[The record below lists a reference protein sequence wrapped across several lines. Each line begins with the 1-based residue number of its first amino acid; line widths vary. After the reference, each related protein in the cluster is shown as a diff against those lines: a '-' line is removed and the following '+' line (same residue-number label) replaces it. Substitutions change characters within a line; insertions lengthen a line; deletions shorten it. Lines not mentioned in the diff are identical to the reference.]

1 MSNLKNILSSFKL
14 RNTLNL
20 KIWELSDKDKDSN
33 NTPNNYKI
41 YPEIRERLLEI
52 AYRFIDSF
60 DIDVVIDDII
70 ITGSLVNFNWS
81 KFSDVD
87 LHVLI
92 NFKQFP
98 EKHRSLYVELLD
110 LKKVLFNLKYNIKVK
125 GFDVE
130 LYAQDKSV
138 TSFSSGVYSVLFDK
152 WESFPNKEKV
162 EIDKEAILNKTNQ
175 WTQIIDSAIDEA
187 SDKNLE
193 DGLKILNKFK
203 DKLKKYRTSGLEE
216 GGEYSNENLVFKA
229 LRRNGYIGKL
239 YDFKNKL
246 MSNKLSLTESYLNEA
261 NTHGFP
267 EGNVDSGKVLTGGE
281 GGNWGGSMDIAL
293 EILSFAKDCKGG
305 DRVVSSQKRS
315 RKKTA
320 SGNVSDHY
328 VGNLGAYAVDIPTSG
343 KQGDELLACIMEKW
357 NGGSNK
363 DYKGGKWLN
372 VNVGG
377 YRYQFGWRVKD
388 HYNHIHVGVKK
399 NNTGI
404 DTDSEIKNELVTDAE
419 KSEFLEKLKSIANS
433 DKKFKNLK
441 EDDNRVP
448 YDPDVEIIQT
458 SLQFLGFSLP
468 EWGVDGKFGPE
479 TEEAS
484 NQFKSEYLSLLDK
497 HKHLIS
503 TEKNVLTNDDIK
515 VLYASLLKEGF
526 QDSDLSGIQKKVD
539 KELSLTEGLTL
550 RINSPFGPRW
560 GRKHR
565 GTDYASVTGNQ
576 ILVKKP
582 GIVETI
588 ETNCKVGQRKCGGR
602 WGNYVLIDHGDNIKT
617 RYAHLSKVFV
627 KKNEEIN
634 NTIIGETGNTGGS
647 DGPHLHFEYLL
658 NNERINGAEFA
669 NDYFELNGIDSP
681 SFENSKK
688 EVNSKIKN
696 ELVTDAEK
704 SEFLEELKSIANS
717 DKTFKNLKEDGH
729 IIPYDP
735 DVEIIQ
741 TSLQFLGF
749 LLPKWG
755 VDGKFGPETEEASNQ
770 FKSEYL
776 SVLDKYKHLIST
788 EENVLT
794 NDDIKVL
801 YASLLDKKFVD
812 SDLTGIQK
820 KSDFSNINIGN
831 DKEFY
836 EEILK
841 CVGAPITDENLKF
854 LYAWRQA
861 EGATANNNPFNTTMP
876 FKNAIPYG
884 KNTDGV
890 KEYQTRQDGLEA
902 TCKTL
907 NLSYYT
913 CIVEG
918 LIKDIGAELI
928 STKCD
933 SALKKW
939 GTHATTPLITKVLKG
954 KIDPPPIATS

>member
-175 WTQIIDSAIDEA
+175 WTQIIDSAIEEA

-433 DKKFKNLK
+433 DK
-441 EDDNRVP
+441 
-448 YDPDVEIIQT
+448 
-458 SLQFLGFSLP
+458 
-468 EWGVDGKFGPE
+468 
-479 TEEAS
+479 
-484 NQFKSEYLSLLDK
+484 
-497 HKHLIS
+497 
-503 TEKNVLTNDDIK
+503 
-515 VLYASLLKEGF
+515 
-526 QDSDLSGIQKKVD
+526 
-539 KELSLTEGLTL
+539 
-550 RINSPFGPRW
+550 
-560 GRKHR
+560 
-565 GTDYASVTGNQ
+565 
-576 ILVKKP
+576 
-582 GIVETI
+582 
-588 ETNCKVGQRKCGGR
+588 
-602 WGNYVLIDHGDNIKT
+602 
-617 RYAHLSKVFV
+617 
-627 KKNEEIN
+627 
-634 NTIIGETGNTGGS
+634 
-647 DGPHLHFEYLL
+647 
-658 NNERINGAEFA
+658 
-669 NDYFELNGIDSP
+669 
-681 SFENSKK
+681 
-688 EVNSKIKN
+688 
-696 ELVTDAEK
+696 
-704 SEFLEELKSIANS
+704 
-717 DKTFKNLKEDGH
+717 TFKNLKEDGNR
-729 IIPYDP
+729 IPYDP

-755 VDGKFGPETEEASNQ
+755 VDGKFGPETEASSNG
-770 FKSEYL
+770 FKSKYL
-776 SVLDKYKHLIST
+776 PILKKFKHLISS
-788 EENVLT
+788 EKNVLT
-794 NDDIKVL
+794 SDDIKVL
-801 YASLLDKKFVD
+801 YASLLEEGFEE

-820 KSDFSNINIGN
+820 KSDFSKMDIGD
-831 DKEFY
+831 DKKFY
-836 EEILK
+836 EQILN

-913 CIVEG
+913 CIVDG
-918 LIKDIGAELI
+918 LIDDIGAERI
-928 STKCD
+928 STECN
-933 SALKKW
+933 SALKTW

-954 KIDPPPIATS
+954 KINPPPIATS

>member
-175 WTQIIDSAIDEA
+175 WTQIIDSAIEEA

-315 RKKTA
+315 RRKTA

-363 DYKGGKWLN
+363 DYKGGKLLN

-433 DKKFKNLK
+433 DK
-441 EDDNRVP
+441 
-448 YDPDVEIIQT
+448 
-458 SLQFLGFSLP
+458 
-468 EWGVDGKFGPE
+468 
-479 TEEAS
+479 
-484 NQFKSEYLSLLDK
+484 
-497 HKHLIS
+497 
-503 TEKNVLTNDDIK
+503 
-515 VLYASLLKEGF
+515 
-526 QDSDLSGIQKKVD
+526 
-539 KELSLTEGLTL
+539 
-550 RINSPFGPRW
+550 
-560 GRKHR
+560 
-565 GTDYASVTGNQ
+565 
-576 ILVKKP
+576 
-582 GIVETI
+582 
-588 ETNCKVGQRKCGGR
+588 
-602 WGNYVLIDHGDNIKT
+602 
-617 RYAHLSKVFV
+617 
-627 KKNEEIN
+627 
-634 NTIIGETGNTGGS
+634 
-647 DGPHLHFEYLL
+647 
-658 NNERINGAEFA
+658 
-669 NDYFELNGIDSP
+669 
-681 SFENSKK
+681 
-688 EVNSKIKN
+688 
-696 ELVTDAEK
+696 
-704 SEFLEELKSIANS
+704 
-717 DKTFKNLKEDGH
+717 TFKNLKEDGNR
-729 IIPYDP
+729 IPYDP

-755 VDGKFGPETEEASNQ
+755 VDGKFGPETEASSNG
-770 FKSEYL
+770 FKSKYL
-776 SVLDKYKHLIST
+776 PILKKFKHLISS
-788 EENVLT
+788 EKNVLT
-794 NDDIKVL
+794 SDDIKVL
-801 YASLLDKKFVD
+801 YASLLEEGFEE

-820 KSDFSNINIGN
+820 KSDFSKMDIGD
-831 DKEFY
+831 DKKFY
-836 EEILK
+836 EQILN

-913 CIVEG
+913 CIVDG
-918 LIKDIGAELI
+918 LIDDIGAERI
-928 STKCD
+928 STECN
-933 SALKKW
+933 SALKTW

-954 KIDPPPIATS
+954 KINPPPIATS

>member
-33 NTPNNYKI
+33 NTTNNYKI
-41 YPEIRERLLEI
+41 YPEVRERLLEI

-60 DIDVVIDDII
+60 DIEVVIDDII

-98 EKHRSLYVELLD
+98 EKHRPLYVELLD

-175 WTQIIDSAIDEA
+175 WTQIIDSAIEEA

-261 NTHGFP
+261 NTYGFP
-267 EGNVDSGKVLTGGE
+267 EGNVDSGKVLTGGV

-305 DRVVSSQKRS
+305 DIVVSSQKRS

-343 KQGDELLACIMEKW
+343 KQGDELLSCIMEKW

-372 VNVGG
+372 VNVGE

-388 HYNHIHVGVKK
+388 HYDHIHVGVKK
-399 NNTGI
+399 NNIKSGI
-404 DTDSEIKNELVTDAE
+404 DTDSE
-419 KSEFLEKLKSIANS
+419 
-433 DKKFKNLK
+433 
-441 EDDNRVP
+441 
-448 YDPDVEIIQT
+448 
-458 SLQFLGFSLP
+458 
-468 EWGVDGKFGPE
+468 
-479 TEEAS
+479 
-484 NQFKSEYLSLLDK
+484 
-497 HKHLIS
+497 
-503 TEKNVLTNDDIK
+503 
-515 VLYASLLKEGF
+515 
-526 QDSDLSGIQKKVD
+526 
-539 KELSLTEGLTL
+539 
-550 RINSPFGPRW
+550 
-560 GRKHR
+560 
-565 GTDYASVTGNQ
+565 
-576 ILVKKP
+576 
-582 GIVETI
+582 
-588 ETNCKVGQRKCGGR
+588 
-602 WGNYVLIDHGDNIKT
+602 
-617 RYAHLSKVFV
+617 
-627 KKNEEIN
+627 
-634 NTIIGETGNTGGS
+634 
-647 DGPHLHFEYLL
+647 
-658 NNERINGAEFA
+658 
-669 NDYFELNGIDSP
+669 
-681 SFENSKK
+681 
-688 EVNSKIKN
+688 IKN

-717 DKTFKNLKEDGH
+717 DKTFKNLKTDGNR
-729 IIPYDP
+729 IPYDP

-755 VDGKFGPETEEASNQ
+755 VDGKFGPETEASSNG
-770 FKSEYL
+770 FKSKYL
-776 SVLDKYKHLIST
+776 PILKKFKHLISS
-788 EENVLT
+788 EKNVLT
-794 NDDIKVL
+794 SDDIKVL
-801 YASLLDKKFVD
+801 YASLLEEGFEE

-820 KSDFSNINIGN
+820 KSDFSKMDIGD

-836 EEILK
+836 EQILN
-841 CVGAPITDENLKF
+841 CVGAPITEENLKF

-861 EGATANNNPFNTTMP
+861 ENANAANNPFNTTMP
-876 FKNAIPYG
+876 FKNATLYG
-884 KNTDGV
+884 TNKAKV

-913 CIVEG
+913 CIVDG
-918 LIKDIGAELI
+918 LVNDIGAELI

>member
-20 KIWELSDKDKDSN
+20 KIWELSDKDKGSN

-98 EKHRSLYVELLD
+98 EKHRPLYVELLD

-175 WTQIIDSAIDEA
+175 WTQIIDSAIEEA

-305 DRVVSSQKRS
+305 DKVVSSQKRS
-315 RKKTA
+315 RRKTA

-404 DTDSEIKNELVTDAE
+404 DTDSEIKNELVTKAE
-419 KSEFLEKLKSIANS
+419 KSEFLEKLK
-433 DKKFKNLK
+433 L
-441 EDDNRVP
+441 
-448 YDPDVEIIQT
+448 
-458 SLQFLGFSLP
+458 
-468 EWGVDGKFGPE
+468 
-479 TEEAS
+479 
-484 NQFKSEYLSLLDK
+484 
-497 HKHLIS
+497 
-503 TEKNVLTNDDIK
+503 
-515 VLYASLLKEGF
+515 
-526 QDSDLSGIQKKVD
+526 
-539 KELSLTEGLTL
+539 
-550 RINSPFGPRW
+550 
-560 GRKHR
+560 
-565 GTDYASVTGNQ
+565 
-576 ILVKKP
+576 
-582 GIVETI
+582 
-588 ETNCKVGQRKCGGR
+588 
-602 WGNYVLIDHGDNIKT
+602 
-617 RYAHLSKVFV
+617 
-627 KKNEEIN
+627 
-634 NTIIGETGNTGGS
+634 
-647 DGPHLHFEYLL
+647 
-658 NNERINGAEFA
+658 
-669 NDYFELNGIDSP
+669 
-681 SFENSKK
+681 
-688 EVNSKIKN
+688 
-696 ELVTDAEK
+696 
-704 SEFLEELKSIANS
+704 IANS

-755 VDGKFGPETEEASNQ
+755 VDGKFGPETEASSNG
-770 FKSEYL
+770 FKSKYL
-776 SVLDKYKHLIST
+776 PILKKFKHLISS
-788 EENVLT
+788 EKNVLT
-794 NDDIKVL
+794 SDDIKVL
-801 YASLLDKKFVD
+801 YASLLEEGFEE

-820 KSDFSNINIGN
+820 KSDFSKMDIGD
-831 DKEFY
+831 DKKFY
-836 EEILK
+836 EQILN

-913 CIVEG
+913 CIVDG
-918 LIKDIGAELI
+918 LIDDIGAERI
-928 STKCD
+928 STECN
-933 SALKKW
+933 SALKTW

-954 KIDPPPIATS
+954 KIDPPPIAT

>member
-20 KIWELSDKDKDSN
+20 KIWELSDKDKGSN
-33 NTPNNYKI
+33 NTTNNYKI
-41 YPEIRERLLEI
+41 YPEVRERLLEI

-98 EKHRSLYVELLD
+98 EKHRPLYVELLD

-175 WTQIIDSAIDEA
+175 WTQIIDSAIEEA

-246 MSNKLSLTESYLNEA
+246 MSNKLSLTESYLNES

-267 EGNVDSGKVLTGGE
+267 EGNVDSGKVLTGGN
-281 GGNWGGSMDIAL
+281 GGNWGGSMDMAL
-293 EILSFAKDCKGG
+293 EILSFAKDCNGG
-305 DRVVSSQKRS
+305 DIDVSSQKRR
-315 RKKTA
+315 RKKA
-320 SGNVSDHY
+320 KSGNDSDHY
-328 VGNLGAYAVDIPTSG
+328 VGNLGAYAVDIPTRG

-363 DYKGGKWLN
+363 DYKGGKWLK
-372 VNVGG
+372 VDVGG
-377 YRYQFGWRVKD
+377 YRHQFGWRVKD
-388 HYNHIHVGVKK
+388 HYDHIHVGVKK
-399 NNTGI
+399 NNTGVDPMDYLDKSGI
-404 DTDSEIKNELVTDAE
+404 DTDSEIKNELVTKAE

-433 DKKFKNLK
+433 DK
-441 EDDNRVP
+441 
-448 YDPDVEIIQT
+448 
-458 SLQFLGFSLP
+458 
-468 EWGVDGKFGPE
+468 
-479 TEEAS
+479 
-484 NQFKSEYLSLLDK
+484 
-497 HKHLIS
+497 
-503 TEKNVLTNDDIK
+503 
-515 VLYASLLKEGF
+515 
-526 QDSDLSGIQKKVD
+526 
-539 KELSLTEGLTL
+539 
-550 RINSPFGPRW
+550 
-560 GRKHR
+560 
-565 GTDYASVTGNQ
+565 
-576 ILVKKP
+576 
-582 GIVETI
+582 
-588 ETNCKVGQRKCGGR
+588 
-602 WGNYVLIDHGDNIKT
+602 
-617 RYAHLSKVFV
+617 
-627 KKNEEIN
+627 
-634 NTIIGETGNTGGS
+634 
-647 DGPHLHFEYLL
+647 
-658 NNERINGAEFA
+658 
-669 NDYFELNGIDSP
+669 
-681 SFENSKK
+681 
-688 EVNSKIKN
+688 
-696 ELVTDAEK
+696 
-704 SEFLEELKSIANS
+704 
-717 DKTFKNLKEDGH
+717 TFKNLKEDGNR
-729 IIPYDP
+729 IPYNP

-755 VDGKFGPETEEASNQ
+755 VDGKFGPETEEASNG
-770 FKSEYL
+770 FKSKYL
-776 SVLDKYKHLIST
+776 NLLDKFKHLISS
-788 EENVLT
+788 EKNVLT
-794 NDDIKVL
+794 SDDIKVL
-801 YASLLDKKFVD
+801 FASLLDEGFKE
-812 SDLTGIQK
+812 SDLSGIQK

-876 FKNAIPYG
+876 FKNATPYG

-890 KEYQTRQDGLEA
+890 KEYQTSQDGLEA

-913 CIVEG
+913 CIVDG
-918 LIKDIGAELI
+918 LIDDIGAERI
-928 STKCD
+928 STECN
-933 SALKKW
+933 SALKTW

>member
-20 KIWELSDKDKDSN
+20 KIWELSDKDKGSN
-33 NTPNNYKI
+33 NTTNNYKI
-41 YPEIRERLLEI
+41 YPEVRERLLEI

-175 WTQIIDSAIDEA
+175 WTQIIDSAIEEA

-267 EGNVDSGKVLTGGE
+267 EGNVDSGKVLTGGN
-281 GGNWGGSMDIAL
+281 GGNWGGSMDMAL
-293 EILSFAKDCKGG
+293 EILSFAKDCNGG
-305 DRVVSSQKRS
+305 DIDVSSQKRR
-315 RKKTA
+315 RKKA
-320 SGNVSDHY
+320 KSGNDSDHY
-328 VGNLGAYAVDIPTSG
+328 VGNLGAYAVDIPTRG

-399 NNTGI
+399 NNTGVDPMDYLDKSGI
-404 DTDSEIKNELVTDAE
+404 DTDSEIKNELVTKAE

-433 DKKFKNLK
+433 DK
-441 EDDNRVP
+441 
-448 YDPDVEIIQT
+448 
-458 SLQFLGFSLP
+458 
-468 EWGVDGKFGPE
+468 
-479 TEEAS
+479 
-484 NQFKSEYLSLLDK
+484 
-497 HKHLIS
+497 
-503 TEKNVLTNDDIK
+503 
-515 VLYASLLKEGF
+515 
-526 QDSDLSGIQKKVD
+526 
-539 KELSLTEGLTL
+539 
-550 RINSPFGPRW
+550 
-560 GRKHR
+560 
-565 GTDYASVTGNQ
+565 
-576 ILVKKP
+576 
-582 GIVETI
+582 
-588 ETNCKVGQRKCGGR
+588 
-602 WGNYVLIDHGDNIKT
+602 
-617 RYAHLSKVFV
+617 
-627 KKNEEIN
+627 
-634 NTIIGETGNTGGS
+634 
-647 DGPHLHFEYLL
+647 
-658 NNERINGAEFA
+658 
-669 NDYFELNGIDSP
+669 
-681 SFENSKK
+681 
-688 EVNSKIKN
+688 
-696 ELVTDAEK
+696 
-704 SEFLEELKSIANS
+704 
-717 DKTFKNLKEDGH
+717 TFKNLKEDGNR
-729 IIPYDP
+729 IPYNP

-755 VDGKFGPETEEASNQ
+755 VDGKFGPETEEASNG
-770 FKSEYL
+770 FKSKYL
-776 SVLDKYKHLIST
+776 NLLDKFKHLISS
-788 EENVLT
+788 EKNVLT
-794 NDDIKVL
+794 SDDIKVL
-801 YASLLDKKFVD
+801 FASLLDEGFKE
-812 SDLTGIQK
+812 SDLSGIQK

-876 FKNAIPYG
+876 FKNATPYG

-890 KEYQTRQDGLEA
+890 KEYQTSQDGLEA

-913 CIVEG
+913 CIVDG
-918 LIKDIGAELI
+918 LIDDIGAERI
-928 STKCD
+928 STECN
-933 SALKKW
+933 SALKTW

>member
-1 MSNLKNILSSFKL
+1 
-14 RNTLNL
+14 
-20 KIWELSDKDKDSN
+20 
-33 NTPNNYKI
+33 
-41 YPEIRERLLEI
+41 
-52 AYRFIDSF
+52 
-60 DIDVVIDDII
+60 
-70 ITGSLVNFNWS
+70 
-81 KFSDVD
+81 
-87 LHVLI
+87 
-92 NFKQFP
+92 
-98 EKHRSLYVELLD
+98 
-110 LKKVLFNLKYNIKVK
+110 
-125 GFDVE
+125 
-130 LYAQDKSV
+130 
-138 TSFSSGVYSVLFDK
+138 
-152 WESFPNKEKV
+152 
-162 EIDKEAILNKTNQ
+162 
-175 WTQIIDSAIDEA
+175 
-187 SDKNLE
+187 
-193 DGLKILNKFK
+193 
-203 DKLKKYRTSGLEE
+203 
-216 GGEYSNENLVFKA
+216 
-229 LRRNGYIGKL
+229 
-239 YDFKNKL
+239 
-246 MSNKLSLTESYLNEA
+246 
-261 NTHGFP
+261 
-267 EGNVDSGKVLTGGE
+267 
-281 GGNWGGSMDIAL
+281 MDIAL

-433 DKKFKNLK
+433 DK
-441 EDDNRVP
+441 
-448 YDPDVEIIQT
+448 
-458 SLQFLGFSLP
+458 
-468 EWGVDGKFGPE
+468 
-479 TEEAS
+479 
-484 NQFKSEYLSLLDK
+484 
-497 HKHLIS
+497 
-503 TEKNVLTNDDIK
+503 
-515 VLYASLLKEGF
+515 
-526 QDSDLSGIQKKVD
+526 
-539 KELSLTEGLTL
+539 
-550 RINSPFGPRW
+550 
-560 GRKHR
+560 
-565 GTDYASVTGNQ
+565 
-576 ILVKKP
+576 
-582 GIVETI
+582 
-588 ETNCKVGQRKCGGR
+588 
-602 WGNYVLIDHGDNIKT
+602 
-617 RYAHLSKVFV
+617 
-627 KKNEEIN
+627 
-634 NTIIGETGNTGGS
+634 
-647 DGPHLHFEYLL
+647 
-658 NNERINGAEFA
+658 
-669 NDYFELNGIDSP
+669 
-681 SFENSKK
+681 
-688 EVNSKIKN
+688 
-696 ELVTDAEK
+696 
-704 SEFLEELKSIANS
+704 
-717 DKTFKNLKEDGH
+717 TFKNLKEDGNR
-729 IIPYDP
+729 IPYDP

-841 CVGAPITDENLKF
+841 CVGAPITEENLKF

-861 EGATANNNPFNTTMP
+861 ESTNAANNPFATTMP
-876 FKNAIPYG
+876 FKNATLYG
-884 KNTDGV
+884 TNKSKV

>member
-20 KIWELSDKDKDSN
+20 KIWELSDKDKGSN

-98 EKHRSLYVELLD
+98 EKHRPLYVELLD

-175 WTQIIDSAIDEA
+175 WTQIIDSAIEEA

-305 DRVVSSQKRS
+305 DKVVSSQKRS
-315 RKKTA
+315 RRKTA

-433 DKKFKNLK
+433 DK
-441 EDDNRVP
+441 
-448 YDPDVEIIQT
+448 
-458 SLQFLGFSLP
+458 
-468 EWGVDGKFGPE
+468 
-479 TEEAS
+479 
-484 NQFKSEYLSLLDK
+484 
-497 HKHLIS
+497 
-503 TEKNVLTNDDIK
+503 
-515 VLYASLLKEGF
+515 
-526 QDSDLSGIQKKVD
+526 
-539 KELSLTEGLTL
+539 
-550 RINSPFGPRW
+550 
-560 GRKHR
+560 
-565 GTDYASVTGNQ
+565 
-576 ILVKKP
+576 
-582 GIVETI
+582 
-588 ETNCKVGQRKCGGR
+588 
-602 WGNYVLIDHGDNIKT
+602 
-617 RYAHLSKVFV
+617 
-627 KKNEEIN
+627 
-634 NTIIGETGNTGGS
+634 
-647 DGPHLHFEYLL
+647 
-658 NNERINGAEFA
+658 
-669 NDYFELNGIDSP
+669 
-681 SFENSKK
+681 
-688 EVNSKIKN
+688 
-696 ELVTDAEK
+696 
-704 SEFLEELKSIANS
+704 
-717 DKTFKNLKEDGH
+717 TFKNLKEDGNR
-729 IIPYDP
+729 IPYDP

-755 VDGKFGPETEEASNQ
+755 VDGKFGPETEASSNG
-770 FKSEYL
+770 FKSKYL
-776 SVLDKYKHLIST
+776 PILKKFKHLISS
-788 EENVLT
+788 EKNVLT
-794 NDDIKVL
+794 SDDIKVL
-801 YASLLDKKFVD
+801 YASLLEEGFEE

-820 KSDFSNINIGN
+820 KSDFSKMDIGD
-831 DKEFY
+831 DKKFY
-836 EEILK
+836 EQILN

-913 CIVEG
+913 CIVDG
-918 LIKDIGAELI
+918 LIDDIGAERI
-928 STKCD
+928 STECN
-933 SALKKW
+933 SALKTW

-954 KIDPPPIATS
+954 KINPPPIATS

>member
-20 KIWELSDKDKDSN
+20 KIWELSDKDKNSN

-41 YPEIRERLLEI
+41 YPEVRERLLEI

-98 EKHRSLYVELLD
+98 EKHRPLYVELLD

-130 LYAQDKSV
+130 LYSQDKSV

-152 WESFPNKEKV
+152 WESFPNKEKI

-175 WTQIIDSAIDEA
+175 WTQIIDSAIEEA

-261 NTHGFP
+261 NTYGFP
-267 EGNVDSGKVLTGGE
+267 EGNVDSGKVLTGGV

-305 DRVVSSQKRS
+305 DKVVSSQKRS

-320 SGNVSDHY
+320 SGKVSDHY

-399 NNTGI
+399 NNTGVDPMDYLDKSGI

-419 KSEFLEKLKSIANS
+419 KSEFLE
-433 DKKFKNLK
+433 
-441 EDDNRVP
+441 
-448 YDPDVEIIQT
+448 
-458 SLQFLGFSLP
+458 
-468 EWGVDGKFGPE
+468 
-479 TEEAS
+479 
-484 NQFKSEYLSLLDK
+484 
-497 HKHLIS
+497 
-503 TEKNVLTNDDIK
+503 
-515 VLYASLLKEGF
+515 
-526 QDSDLSGIQKKVD
+526 
-539 KELSLTEGLTL
+539 
-550 RINSPFGPRW
+550 
-560 GRKHR
+560 
-565 GTDYASVTGNQ
+565 
-576 ILVKKP
+576 
-582 GIVETI
+582 
-588 ETNCKVGQRKCGGR
+588 
-602 WGNYVLIDHGDNIKT
+602 
-617 RYAHLSKVFV
+617 
-627 KKNEEIN
+627 
-634 NTIIGETGNTGGS
+634 
-647 DGPHLHFEYLL
+647 
-658 NNERINGAEFA
+658 
-669 NDYFELNGIDSP
+669 
-681 SFENSKK
+681 
-688 EVNSKIKN
+688 
-696 ELVTDAEK
+696 
-704 SEFLEELKSIANS
+704 ELKSIAES

-729 IIPYDP
+729 RIPYDP

-755 VDGKFGPETEEASNQ
+755 VDGKFGPETEASSNG
-770 FKSEYL
+770 FKSKYL
-776 SVLDKYKHLIST
+776 PILKKFKHLISS
-788 EENVLT
+788 EKNVLT
-794 NDDIKVL
+794 SDDIKVL
-801 YASLLDKKFVD
+801 YASLLEEGFVE
-812 SDLTGIQK
+812 SDLSGIQK

-861 EGATANNNPFNTTMP
+861 ENTNAANNPFATTLP
-876 FKNAIPYG
+876 FKNSIPYG

-890 KEYQTRQDGLEA
+890 QEYQTRQDGLEA

-907 NLSYYT
+907 NFSHYT
-913 CIVEG
+913 CIVKG
-918 LIKDIGAELI
+918 LVNDIGAELI

-933 SALKKW
+933 TSLKKW
-939 GTHATTPLITKVLKG
+939 GTHITTPLITMVLKG

>member
-98 EKHRSLYVELLD
+98 EKHRPLYVELLD

-175 WTQIIDSAIDEA
+175 WTQIIDSAIEEA

-267 EGNVDSGKVLTGGE
+267 EGNVDSGKVLTGGD

-315 RKKTA
+315 RKKTP

-433 DKKFKNLK
+433 DK
-441 EDDNRVP
+441 
-448 YDPDVEIIQT
+448 
-458 SLQFLGFSLP
+458 
-468 EWGVDGKFGPE
+468 
-479 TEEAS
+479 
-484 NQFKSEYLSLLDK
+484 
-497 HKHLIS
+497 
-503 TEKNVLTNDDIK
+503 
-515 VLYASLLKEGF
+515 
-526 QDSDLSGIQKKVD
+526 
-539 KELSLTEGLTL
+539 
-550 RINSPFGPRW
+550 
-560 GRKHR
+560 
-565 GTDYASVTGNQ
+565 
-576 ILVKKP
+576 
-582 GIVETI
+582 
-588 ETNCKVGQRKCGGR
+588 
-602 WGNYVLIDHGDNIKT
+602 
-617 RYAHLSKVFV
+617 
-627 KKNEEIN
+627 
-634 NTIIGETGNTGGS
+634 
-647 DGPHLHFEYLL
+647 
-658 NNERINGAEFA
+658 
-669 NDYFELNGIDSP
+669 
-681 SFENSKK
+681 
-688 EVNSKIKN
+688 
-696 ELVTDAEK
+696 
-704 SEFLEELKSIANS
+704 
-717 DKTFKNLKEDGH
+717 TFKNLKENGKK
-729 IIPYDP
+729 IPYDP

-755 VDGKFGPETEEASNQ
+755 VDGKFGPETEASSNG
-770 FKSEYL
+770 FKSKYL
-776 SVLDKYKHLIST
+776 P
-788 EENVLT
+788 
-794 NDDIKVL
+794 
-801 YASLLDKKFVD
+801 
-812 SDLTGIQK
+812 
-820 KSDFSNINIGN
+820 
-831 DKEFY
+831 
-836 EEILK
+836 ILK
-841 CVGAPITDENLKF
+841 
-854 LYAWRQA
+854 
-861 EGATANNNPFNTTMP
+861 
-876 FKNAIPYG
+876 
-884 KNTDGV
+884 
-890 KEYQTRQDGLEA
+890 
-902 TCKTL
+902 
-907 NLSYYT
+907 
-913 CIVEG
+913 
-918 LIKDIGAELI
+918 
-928 STKCD
+928 
-933 SALKKW
+933 
-939 GTHATTPLITKVLKG
+939 
-954 KIDPPPIATS
+954 

>member
-20 KIWELSDKDKDSN
+20 KIWELSDKDKGSN

-98 EKHRSLYVELLD
+98 EKHRPLYVELLD

-175 WTQIIDSAIDEA
+175 WTQIIDSAIEEA

-305 DRVVSSQKRS
+305 DKVVSSQKRS
-315 RKKTA
+315 RRKTA

-433 DKKFKNLK
+433 DK
-441 EDDNRVP
+441 
-448 YDPDVEIIQT
+448 
-458 SLQFLGFSLP
+458 
-468 EWGVDGKFGPE
+468 
-479 TEEAS
+479 
-484 NQFKSEYLSLLDK
+484 
-497 HKHLIS
+497 
-503 TEKNVLTNDDIK
+503 
-515 VLYASLLKEGF
+515 
-526 QDSDLSGIQKKVD
+526 
-539 KELSLTEGLTL
+539 
-550 RINSPFGPRW
+550 
-560 GRKHR
+560 
-565 GTDYASVTGNQ
+565 
-576 ILVKKP
+576 
-582 GIVETI
+582 
-588 ETNCKVGQRKCGGR
+588 
-602 WGNYVLIDHGDNIKT
+602 
-617 RYAHLSKVFV
+617 
-627 KKNEEIN
+627 
-634 NTIIGETGNTGGS
+634 
-647 DGPHLHFEYLL
+647 
-658 NNERINGAEFA
+658 
-669 NDYFELNGIDSP
+669 
-681 SFENSKK
+681 
-688 EVNSKIKN
+688 
-696 ELVTDAEK
+696 
-704 SEFLEELKSIANS
+704 
-717 DKTFKNLKEDGH
+717 TFKNLKEDGNR
-729 IIPYDP
+729 IPYDP

-755 VDGKFGPETEEASNQ
+755 VDGKFGPETEASSNG
-770 FKSEYL
+770 FKSKYL
-776 SVLDKYKHLIST
+776 PILKKFKHLISS
-788 EENVLT
+788 EKNVLT
-794 NDDIKVL
+794 SDDIKVL
-801 YASLLDKKFVD
+801 YASLLEEGFEE

-820 KSDFSNINIGN
+820 KSDFSKMDIGD
-831 DKEFY
+831 DKKFY
-836 EEILK
+836 EQILN

-913 CIVEG
+913 CIVDG
-918 LIKDIGAELI
+918 LIDDIGAERI
-928 STKCD
+928 STECN
-933 SALKKW
+933 SALKTW

-954 KIDPPPIATS
+954 KIDPPPIAT